1 MAALLDCRHCGSAGN
16 NEHQTHRLQPF
27 EGRSGRLVVLEDLE
41 DEIPNHCQLR
51 LPRIEQDWTNN
62 SQILGAVEHRRS
74 AIVLLSL

>member
-1 MAALLDCRHCGSAGN
+1 M
-16 NEHQTHRLQPF
+16 
-27 EGRSGRLVVLEDLE
+27 VLEDLE